1 MTAVPT
7 PHRLSVAPMM
17 DWTDRHDRF
26 FLRLITHHT
35 RLYTE
40 MITTGALIHGD
51 RDRLL
56 RFDAAEHPVA
66 LQVGGSVPDAMA
78 RAAELAE
85 AWGYDEV
92 NINVGCPSDRV
103 QSGRF
108 GACLMAEPAT
118 VAACVAAMRR
128 ATALP
133 VTVKCR
139 IGIDDQQGYAPF
151 RRFIDTVAEAGCGTF
166 IVHARKAWLKGLSP
180 KENREIPP
188 LDYSMVAR
196 LKADRPDLTVVLN
209 GGVKTLAEAEGH
221 LEHVDGVMIGRA
233 AYQTPMVLAEADRR
247 LFDPTAAVPDPVDV
261 VRRFLPYVD
270 AETRDGTP
278 LIAITRHILGAFHA
292 QPGGR
297 QWRRHLSENAPRKG
311 AGVAVVED
319 ALALVLAART
329 RKEQRLAA

>member
-1 MTAVPT
+1 M
-7 PHRLSVAPMM
+7 RLSVAPMM
-17 DWTDRHDRF
+17 DWTDRHDRY
-26 FLRLITHHT
+26 FLRLITRHA

-66 LQVGGSVPDAMA
+66 LQVGGSDPDAMA
-78 RAAELAE
+78 RAATFAQ

-92 NINVGCPSDRV
+92 NVNVGCPSDRV
-103 QSGRF
+103 RSGRF
-108 GACLMAEPAT
+108 GACLMAEPET

-128 ATALP
+128 AADLP

-139 IGIDDQQGYAPF
+139 IGIDDQQGYGPF
-151 RRFIDTVAEAGCGTF
+151 RRFVDTVADAGCGTF
-166 IVHARKAWLKGLSP
+166 LVHARKAWLNGLSP
-180 KENREIPP
+180 KENRDIPP
-188 LDYSMVAR
+188 LDYPMVHR
-196 LKADRPDLTVVLN
+196 LKADRPDLAVVLN
-209 GGVKTLAEAEGH
+209 GGIGTLAQAEAQLGS
-221 LEHVDGVMIGRA
+221 VDGVMIGRA
-233 AYQTPMVLAEADRR
+233 AYRTPMILAEADRR
-247 LFDPTAAVPDPVDV
+247 LFDPTAPVAEPVDI

-270 AETRDGTP
+270 AETRGGTP
-278 LIAITRHILGAFHA
+278 LIAITRHILGVFHGRA
-292 QPGGR
+292 GGR

-329 RKEQRLAA
+329 HMERRLAA

>member
-1 MTAVPT
+1 M
-7 PHRLSVAPMM
+7 RLSVAPMM
-17 DWTDRHDRF
+17 DWTDRHDRY
-26 FLRLITHHT
+26 FLRLITRHA

-66 LQVGGSVPDAMA
+66 LQVGGSDPDAMA
-78 RAAELAE
+78 RAATVAQ

-92 NINVGCPSDRV
+92 NVNVGCPSDRV
-103 QSGRF
+103 RSGRF
-108 GACLMAEPAT
+108 GACLMAEPET

-128 ATALP
+128 AADLP

-139 IGIDDQQGYAPF
+139 IGIDDQQGYGPF
-151 RRFIDTVAEAGCGTF
+151 RRFVDTVADAGCGTF
-166 IVHARKAWLKGLSP
+166 LVHARKAWLNGLSP
-180 KENREIPP
+180 KENRDIPP
-188 LDYSMVAR
+188 LDYPMVHR
-196 LKADRPDLTVVLN
+196 LKADRPDLAVVLN
-209 GGVKTLAEAEGH
+209 GGIGTLAQAEAQLGS
-221 LEHVDGVMIGRA
+221 VDGVMIGRA
-233 AYQTPMVLAEADRR
+233 AYRTPMILAEADRR
-247 LFDPTAAVPDPVDV
+247 LFDPTAPVAEPVDI

-270 AETRDGTP
+270 AETRGGTP
-278 LIAITRHILGAFHA
+278 LIAITRHILGVFHGRA
-292 QPGGR
+292 GGR

-329 RKEQRLAA
+329 HMERRLAA